1 MVLRIVHQYD
11 GVYRGVSVPSDY
23 FFEQWRFY
31 SYHRIDG
38 FVGIKTHRY
47 HLVYLIIPTTD
58 KREVLNVLN

>member
-1 MVLRIVHQYD
+1 MVLLIVHQYD

-38 FVGIKTHRY
+38 FF
-47 HLVYLIIPTTD
+47 D
-58 KREVLNVLN
+58 E